1 MDPTNLKMAIAE
13 AREVIGGVEDTC
25 HFVVQVLSG
34 IGVNVIPDSPLCYHF
49 NRADLPATI
58 AHYFKASSSGQVK
71 ISFASPTPKGY
82 QYIGRNHAFV
92 ESLSRNVINDT
103 INGGE
108 MEACRAMVIET
119 AHVNVRTTILMMRV
133 RSVIRDKK
141 QPDHELV
148 GEEMIFVGYRGRIEN
163 HDFLDQESCKLLFNE
178 ATASGNVDVT
188 SQRQILTT
196 AISWIYDLNSLRQ
209 HTDEIA
215 LKRAG
220 HLVDAFTQYR
230 TYVGAKEYQVAEPVL
245 PMDVIAAYVY
255 VPMLN

>member
-1 MDPTNLKMAIAE
+1 MEEREIKLKRLEENEKISHTYFAHNTKKMDPTNLKMAIAE

-25 HFVVQVLSG
+25 HFVVQVLRG

-119 AHVNVRTTILMMRV
+119 AHVDVRTTILMMRV

-163 HDFLDQESCKLLFNE
+163 HDFLDQESCKMLFNE

-188 SQRQILTT
+188 SQRQIQPSAGLMTSIPCAST
-196 AISWIYDLNSLRQ
+196 PMKLR
-209 HTDEIA
+209 
-215 LKRAG
+215 
-220 HLVDAFTQYR
+220 
-230 TYVGAKEYQVAEPVL
+230 
-245 PMDVIAAYVY
+245 
-255 VPMLN
+255 